1 MVWIILVVLLII
13 LVWLYFKFF
22 KIPKIKNLV
31 FIDGGLGAGKSF
43 YSVYLAV
50 RLYKR
55 NLRRYRI
62 ARFLFRP
69 FGSMPKGVNKVCDKL
84 HDLWHCLEEPILY
97 SNIPLRNVKHA
108 KLTLDIL
115 YRYKRVAR
123 KSVVLIDDV
132 SLLVDQMNF
141 RDKVLNKQLSL
152 FFKLWRHESHGGY
165 IIANSQSLS
174 DVHYAFRYALS
185 DYLYIHHSFHL
196 PFFSVLRC
204 QEMQYSADENS
215 KSIVQG
221 SGRDVEETLKMVLV
235 RNRYKRYYDSYCYSV
250 LTDSLVIY
258 DKQVFIKLIESA
270 KCSDVLTLDILTK
283 ELLYPKKE
291 EHENEDDEN

>member
-1 MVWIILVVLLII
+1 MVWIIVVLLAV
-13 LVWLYFKFF
+13 LALYLYFKFF

-62 ARFLFRP
+62 AKVLFRP
-69 FGSMPKGVNKVCDKL
+69 FGLMKKQPKRKL
-84 HDLWHCLEEPILY
+84 ARLLCALWFNLEEPILY
-97 SNIPLRNVKHA
+97 SNIPLKNVKHC
-108 KLTLDIL
+108 KLTEDIL
-115 YRYKRVAR
+115 FRRVRVAR

-132 SLLVDQMNF
+132 SLVVDQMNF
-141 RDKVLNKQLSL
+141 RDKILNKQLSI

-185 DYLYIHHSFHL
+185 DYMYIHSSFRL
-196 PFFSVLRC
+196 PFFRVLRC
-204 QEMQYSADENS
+204 QEMQYTADENS

-221 SGRDVEETLKMVLV
+221 SGKDVEDTLKMCLV
-235 RNRYKRYYDSYCYSV
+235 RNRYRKYYDSYCYSIY
-250 LTDSLVIY
+250 TDDLNVY
-258 DKQVFIKLIESA
+258 DKSVFIRLIESA
-270 KCSDVLTLDILTK
+270 KCKDILTLDALTV
-283 ELLYPKKE
+283 ELLGGKK
-291 EHENEDDEN
+291 NEDVEE